1 VIEVHIAKDLGNF
14 SLNLSM
20 SLQKGLTVLFGPS
33 GSGKTLT
40 LHTIAGLVEPDSGTI
55 RLNGVVYFDK
65 KAGVNLPIPRRRI
78 GYVFQEPSLFP
89 HMSVFDNIVYG
100 ISGLSSEER
109 NRRVKHMIDKMR
121 LSGLEKNFP
130 HQISGGQKQRVALAR
145 ALVASPLILL
155 LDEPFASLDHPVR
168 EKLRLDLLR
177 IREED
182 RVPVVFVTHDVEEA
196 FVLSDE
202 IVVLNEGQVEQIG
215 SKEDIFY
222 RPQTQKVGKFFG
234 VKNIFRGKITE
245 IHPEEGEM
253 TVWVDEKAFQSSIPY
268 REDAVVGKWVRF
280 CIRPEEIMVLK
291 EDRPVKKNLKA
302 NIFTGRIVR
311 IVEKGAEHTLFFKQ
325 GRDDY
330 DFEISLPNLAYR
342 SLRIQEGQLVKVAFK
357 WESIW
362 LIPEEKYVL
371 GVNEAIRTQICS
383 TKPCGTDIQIPIEHK
398 RGIDHG

>member
-1 VIEVHIAKDLGNF
+1 MIEVHIAKDLGNF
-14 SLNLSM
+14 SLNLSL

-33 GSGKTLT
+33 GAGKTLT

-55 RLNGVVYFDK
+55 HLNGVVYFDK
-65 KAGVNLPIPRRRI
+65 KRGVNLPIPRRRV

-89 HMSVFDNIVYG
+89 HMNVFENIAYG

-109 NRRVKHMIDKMR
+109 TRRVKHMIGKMR
-121 LSGLEKNFP
+121 LSGLEKNLP

-145 ALVASPLILL
+145 ALVTSPLLLL
-155 LDEPFASLDHPVR
+155 LDEPFASLDNPVR
-168 EKLRLDLLR
+168 EELRFDLIR

-182 RVPVVFVTHDVEEA
+182 HVPVVFVTHDVEEA

-202 IVVLNEGQVEQIG
+202 IVVLNEGKVEQIG

-222 RPQTQKVGKFFG
+222 RPQTQNVAKFFA
-234 VKNIFRGKITE
+234 VKNIFHGKVTDIR
-245 IHPEEGEM
+245 PGEGEM
-253 TVWVDEKAFQSSIPY
+253 TVWVEEKGFQASIPY
-268 REDAVVGKWVRF
+268 QEGARVDEWVRF

-291 EDRPVKKNLKA
+291 EDRPIKKNLKA
-302 NIFTGRIVR
+302 NIFAGNIVR

-325 GRDDY
+325 SRDDY
-330 DFEISLPNLAYR
+330 DFEISMPNLAYR
-342 SLRIQEGQLVKVAFK
+342 SLRIKEGQLVKVAFK

-371 GVNEAIRTQICS
+371 GVAI
-383 TKPCGTDIQIPIEHK
+383 
-398 RGIDHG
+398 

>member
-40 LHTIAGLVEPDSGTI
+40 LHTISGLVEPDSGTI

-65 KAGVNLPIPRRRI
+65 RAGVNLPIPRRRV

-89 HMSVFDNIVYG
+89 NMNVFENIAYG

-109 NRRVKHMIDKMR
+109 RQRAKHMIEKMR
-121 LSGLEKNFP
+121 LGGLEKNFP

-145 ALVASPLILL
+145 ALVTSPLLLL
-155 LDEPFASLDHPVR
+155 LDEPFASLDTPVR
-168 EKLRLDLLR
+168 EELRLDLLR

-182 RVPVVFVTHDVEEA
+182 HVPIVFVTHDVEEA

-202 IVVLNEGQVEQIG
+202 IVVLNDGKIEQIG

-222 RPQTQKVGKFFG
+222 RPQTQKVAKFFG
-234 VKNIFRGKITE
+234 VKNIFLGKITE
-245 IHPEEGEM
+245 IHPEKREM
-253 TVWVDEKAFQSSIPY
+253 AVCVEEKGFQSCIPY
-268 REDAVVGKWVRF
+268 REGAVMGEWARF

-291 EDRPVKKNLKA
+291 EDRPIKKSLKA
-302 NIFTGRIVR
+302 NVFTGKIVR

-325 GRDDY
+325 SRDDY
-330 DFEISLPNLAYR
+330 DFEISVPNLAYR
-342 SLRIQEGQLVKVAFK
+342 SLRVKEGQVVRVAFK

-371 GVNEAIRTQICS
+371 G
-383 TKPCGTDIQIPIEHK
+383 
-398 RGIDHG
+398 

>member
-1 VIEVHIAKDLGNF
+1 VIEIHVEKDLGNF
-14 SLNLSM
+14 SLNLSL

-65 KAGVNLPIPRRRI
+65 KGGVNLPIPRRRV

-89 HMSVFDNIVYG
+89 HMNVFENIAFG
-100 ISGLSSEER
+100 ISGLPFGER
-109 NRRVKHMIDKMR
+109 KEKVHHMIERMR
-121 LSGLEKNFP
+121 LGGLEKSFP

-145 ALVASPLILL
+145 AIVTSPLLLL
-155 LDEPFASLDHPVR
+155 LDEPFASLDNPVR
-168 EKLRLDLLR
+168 EKLRLDLIR

-182 RVPVVFVTHDVEEA
+182 HVPVVFVTHDVEEA

-202 IVVLNEGQVEQIG
+202 IVVLNDGKVEQIG

-222 RPQTQKVGKFFG
+222 RPQTQKVAKFFG
-234 VKNIFRGKITE
+234 VKNIFSGKITE
-245 IHPEEGEM
+245 IHPEEREM
-253 TVWVDEKAFQSSIPY
+253 TVWVEEKGFQSSIPY
-268 REDAVVGKWVRF
+268 REGGVAGEWVRF

-291 EDRPVKKNLKA
+291 EDRPIKKNLKA
-302 NIFTGRIVR
+302 NVFTGKIVR

-325 GRDDY
+325 SQDDY
-330 DFEISLPNLAYR
+330 DFEISMPNLAYR
-342 SLRIQEGQLVKVAFK
+342 SLRIMEGQMVNVAFK

-362 LIPEEKYVL
+362 IIP
-371 GVNEAIRTQICS
+371 QS
-383 TKPCGTDIQIPIEHK
+383 
-398 RGIDHG
+398 

>member
-1 VIEVHIAKDLGNF
+1 LIEVHIAKDLGNF
-14 SLNLSM
+14 SLNLSL

-33 GSGKTLT
+33 GAGKTLT

-65 KAGVNLPIPRRRI
+65 KGGVNLPIPRRRV

-89 HMSVFDNIVYG
+89 HMNVFENIAYG

-109 NRRVKHMIDKMR
+109 TRRVKHMIDKMR

-145 ALVASPLILL
+145 ALVTSPLLLL

-168 EKLRLDLLR
+168 EELRLDLLR

-182 RVPVVFVTHDVEEA
+182 HVPIVFVTHDVEEA
-196 FVLSDE
+196 FILSDE
-202 IVVLNEGQVEQIG
+202 IVVLNDGKVEQIG
-215 SKEDIFY
+215 SKDDIFY
-222 RPQTQKVGKFFG
+222 RPQTQKVAKFFG
-234 VKNIFRGKITE
+234 VKNIFHGKIME

-253 TVWVDEKAFQSSIPY
+253 MVWVEDKGFESSIPY
-268 REDAVVGKWVRF
+268 REGAVVGKWVYF

-291 EDRPVKKNLKA
+291 DDKRIKKSLMA
-302 NIFTGRIVR
+302 NIFTGKIAR
-311 IVEKGAEHTLFFKQ
+311 IVEKGSEHTLFFKQ
-325 GRDDY
+325 SRDGY
-330 DFEISLPNLAYR
+330 DFEISMPNLAYR
-342 SLRIQEGQLVKVAFK
+342 SLRIKEGQLVKVAFK

-362 LIPEEKYVL
+362 LIPEEK
-371 GVNEAIRTQICS
+371 
-383 TKPCGTDIQIPIEHK
+383 
-398 RGIDHG
+398 

>member
-1 VIEVHIAKDLGNF
+1 LIEVHIAKDLGNF
-14 SLNLSM
+14 SLNLSL

-65 KAGVNLPIPRRRI
+65 ERGVNLPIPRRRV
-78 GYVFQEPSLFP
+78 GYVFQEPSLYP
-89 HMSVFDNIVYG
+89 HMNVFENIAYG
-100 ISGLSSEER
+100 TSGLSSEER
-109 NRRVKHMIDKMR
+109 NRRVKHIISKMR

-145 ALVASPLILL
+145 AIVTSPLLLL
-155 LDEPFASLDHPVR
+155 LDEPFASLDNPVR
-168 EKLRLDLLR
+168 EELRLDLLR

-182 RVPVVFVTHDVEEA
+182 HVPVVFVTHDVEEA

-202 IVVLNEGQVEQIG
+202 IVVLNDGKVEQIG

-222 RPQTQKVGKFFG
+222 RPQTKKIAKFFG
-234 VKNIFRGKITE
+234 VKNIFRGKIKE

-253 TVWVDEKAFQSSIPY
+253 TVWVEEKGFQSCIPH
-268 REDAVVGKWVRF
+268 RKGAVVGQSVRF

-291 EDRPVKKNLKA
+291 EDRPIKKSLSA

-325 GRDDY
+325 SRDDY

-362 LIPEEKYVL
+362 LIPEEK
-371 GVNEAIRTQICS
+371 
-383 TKPCGTDIQIPIEHK
+383 
-398 RGIDHG
+398 